1 MKNDG
6 SFVLT
11 SGDPVQKPFGKERRQ
26 AHEDDDD
33 DDDGSLSS
41 FTCAS
46 RASSRCLQ
54 SFFLLFFL
62 NVDRIRDHYPI

>member
-11 SGDPVQKPFGKERRQ
+11 SGDPVQKPLGKEGRQ

-33 DDDGSLSS
+33 DDGSFELHMRISS
-41 FTCAS
+41 FVSIFAV
-46 RASSRCLQ
+46 
-54 SFFLLFFL
+54 FFPLVFPQP
-62 NVDRIRDHYPI
+62 RSHP